1 MQPIFHPCQSSY
13 CNFSSIIELKK
24 QRKLLIILFLIIGF
38 ALTEH
43 WISNWSYSFALKSDA
58 WHLLT
63 DVGAIILALI
73 ASWLSRLLLLL
84 KGKSYGRLKIV
95 AALINGLGLLLISG
109 LITWEAWKHLHSP
122 PQHILSTPMF
132 LTALVGLL
140 VNGLAISLLHGH
152 SKQDLNIKGV
162 FLHVLADL
170 ASSVGV
176 ILGAIAIA
184 LFHCSWLDSAI
195 GIAIALLIASSAI
208 PLIFQSLQQWSTPSS
223 QELQRLGLL
232 EVGTTNLTDIISKT

>member
-1 MQPIFHPCQSSY
+1 MQPIFHPCQSPY
-13 CNFSSIIELKK
+13 CSFSSIIEFKK

-38 ALTEH
+38 SFTEY
-43 WISNWSYSFALKSDA
+43 WISNWSNSFALKSDA

-63 DVGAIILALI
+63 DVGAIILALV

-84 KGKSYGRLKIV
+84 KGTGYGRLKIV

-109 LITWEAWKHLHSP
+109 LIAWEAWKHLQSA

-184 LFHCSWLDSAI
+184 LFDCSWLDSAI
-195 GIAIALLIASSAI
+195 GIAIALLIASSSI
-208 PLIFQSLQQWSTPSS
+208 PLIFQGLQQWSTPSP
-223 QELQRLGLL
+223 QQLQRLGLL
-232 EVGTTNLTDIISKT
+232 EVGTTKLTDIISKT